1 MKLTQFIR
9 GWVNYFVMADMKQ
22 LLRSTDEWLRRRIR
36 AIYWKQWKKVKTKYR
51 MIRKFGL
58 PEWKVHEMANCRKG
72 IWRSTMMLN
81 SVLTNKIIASF
92 GYLTMTDYYLKV
104 CENKLKNR
112 HVPNGMHAT

>member
-1 MKLTQFIR
+1 
-9 GWVNYFVMADMKQ
+9 
-22 LLRSTDEWLRRRIR
+22 
-36 AIYWKQWKKVKTKYR
+36 

-58 PEWKVHEMANCRKG
+58 PEWKVHDMANCRKG

-112 HVPNGMHAT
+112 HVPNGMHGGVRGR